1 VSHLNYTEDVR
12 HQVNK
17 LCKNSEGSCSF
28 DDSLER
34 KKILLS
40 NLEIMPRSESFYR
53 SIARNGNWKHDGISP
68 NEETII
74 DKNILNFKFPGFEN
88 PINIKFPISYLLQVC
103 EDCHLKKRTKATC
116 RVRLSHKSAPWSP
129 LFLCLVFDKTCL
141 DKNNNLMDKPFS
153 AKILPDEYHEIFSSA
168 EVLSDV
174 FPVCHTCRRHSL
186 TRHNCR
192 TEALHRNLPW
202 CTVFIS
208 VTALSISDDKNQAI
222 NATSLDEFSSSGNI
236 SVKSCTM
243 DTSNKHIYSDFNVGS
258 CVTRPEFSDR
268 ANTEGQKLK
277 SFLVAVSGR
286 TCTTIKVEVK
296 RQESS
301 HISNALNTT
310 HEELHC
316 TSSNG
321 ENIQI
326 GIRNNDP
333 RMNHLLSQDYQ
344 NSGTAALLNPDISQ
358 FSLQNE
364 IAQLRNI
371 QSDYM
376 LRDNHYLSSQVP
388 NYLLDPTQDIMRRY
402 YLQERTLG
410 NAGLPMYLPQGG
422 LGSLES
428 SVSRMNYSLPEH
440 VNLGIDR
447 DDLMQTLPRTY
458 NLALS
463 DHLPHT
469 DTSNTRDVGPP

>member
-1 VSHLNYTEDVR
+1 
-12 HQVNK
+12 
-17 LCKNSEGSCSF
+17 
-28 DDSLER
+28 
-34 KKILLS
+34 
-40 NLEIMPRSESFYR
+40 MPRSESFYR

-68 NEETII
+68 NEESII

-202 CTVFIS
+202 CTVFVS
-208 VTALSISDDKNQAI
+208 VTALNISDDKNQA
-222 NATSLDEFSSSGNI
+222 NNGTTGLNEFSLSRNI
-236 SVKSCTM
+236 SIKSCTM
-243 DTSNKHIYSDFNVGS
+243 DTSNKDIYSDFNVGS
-258 CVTRPEFSDR
+258 CVTGPVFSDR
-268 ANTEGQKLK
+268 SNTEGQKLK
-277 SFLVAVSGR
+277 SCLVAVSGR

-310 HEELHC
+310 HEELQC
-316 TSSNG
+316 TSSNT
-321 ENIQI
+321 ENIQR
-326 GIRNNDP
+326 GINNNDP
-333 RMNHLLSQDYQ
+333 RMAHLLLQDYQ
-344 NSGTAALLNPDISQ
+344 NSDTAALVNPDISQ

-371 QSDYM
+371 QSDNMLRDNM
-376 LRDNHYLSSQVP
+376 LRDNHYLSSQVS
-388 NYLLDPTQDIMRRY
+388 NYLPDPTQDIMRRY
-402 YLQERTLG
+402 YLQERALG
-410 NAGLPMYLPQGG
+410 SAGLPMYLPQGG

-428 SVSRMNYSLPEH
+428 SASRMNYSLPEH

-447 DDLMQTLPRTY
+447 DYLMPVLPRTY
-458 NLALS
+458 NLAPS
-463 DHLPHT
+463 DHLPCT
-469 DTSNTRDVGPP
+469 DASNIRDVGPP